1 MAADVVSWCSSK
13 LLDPAPGFSLFP
25 GRSRLPVPP
34 PPPPPP
40 PAPNESRLRFEI
52 VTELSVPAASR
63 NWQISE
69 TPKPQEQK
77 KNNKNL
83 FLFRTEDDE
92 ADDNPASASRDCCC
106 FRGAVKIG
114 RREMFHA
121 TRGEMFHVTPTP
133 LAVAEM
139 STRIQIPKFTPLC
152 RRFSPRIEHFPREPI
167 PLSATLRPAE
177 PITRALNDTA
187 LR

>member
-1 MAADVVSWCSSK
+1 MSPGFPVPVLVVILITAPFVLLRAEKLALFRSFSAIFMAADVVSWCSSK

-69 TPKPQEQK
+69 SPKPQEQK
-77 KNNKNL
+77 KIVEIYFSSELWTTRLMTILPRVIVVAFAELSKSTARNV
-83 FLFRTEDDE
+83 
-92 ADDNPASASRDCCC
+92 SR
-106 FRGAVKIG
+106 
-114 RREMFHA
+114 HA
-121 TRGEMFHVTPTP
+121 R
-133 LAVAEM
+133 
-139 STRIQIPKFTPLC
+139 
-152 RRFSPRIEHFPREPI
+152 
-167 PLSATLRPAE
+167 
-177 PITRALNDTA
+177 
-187 LR
+187 

>member
-92 ADDNPASASRDCCC
+92 ADDNPASRDCCC

-114 RREMFHA
+114 RREMFHD